1 MHTHWLLREA
11 SAFSAHQTGTRAP
24 PTFFFHTWIAQVFLT
39 REEAKMDAHGC
50 TMNWGWQ
57 VAYWL
62 HLVEVSL
69 ASILTCVHN
78 MYTHGIYTYIYIYTH
93 IYIYIYIYI
102 YKYLYIHIY
111 TYLYTDIYIYIYV
124 YTHRCTDTHT
134 PIYINTNI
142 YIYINT
148 NIYIFTVIYIY
159 LHIRICL
166 HIMTYIHL
174 HLFVCIYTSYKFS
187 IQCAYHV
194 FYFPFHCADAPSRL
208 IFLRRVQN
216 INQNHGSFGFGSRLA
231 DVTIKTTNH
240 NVPKP
245 MNDLQF

>member
-1 MHTHWLLREA
+1 M
-11 SAFSAHQTGTRAP
+11 
-24 PTFFFHTWIAQVFLT
+24 
-39 REEAKMDAHGC
+39 K
-50 TMNWGWQ
+50 
-57 VAYWL
+57 
-62 HLVEVSL
+62 
-69 ASILTCVHN
+69 
-78 MYTHGIYTYIYIYTH
+78 IYV
-93 IYIYIYIYI
+93 YI
-102 YKYLYIHIY
+102 YKYK
-111 TYLYTDIYIYIYV
+111 YIY
-124 YTHRCTDTHT
+124 
-134 PIYINTNI
+134 
-142 YIYINT
+142 
-148 NIYIFTVIYIY
+148 IYIFTVIYIY

>member
-1 MHTHWLLREA
+1 
-11 SAFSAHQTGTRAP
+11 
-24 PTFFFHTWIAQVFLT
+24 
-39 REEAKMDAHGC
+39 MDAHGC

-78 MYTHGIYTYIYIYTH
+78 MYTHGIYTYIYTH
-93 IYIYIYIYI
+93 IYIYIYYI
-102 YKYLYIHIY
+102 NIY
-111 TYLYTDIYIYIYV
+111 TYIYTHIYIRTYIYIYIFMYIHIDAQ
-124 YTHRCTDTHT
+124 THTHT
-134 PIYINTNI
+134 PI

-148 NIYIFTVIYIY
+148 NICIYIYEYKYIYIYIYIFTVIYIY

-166 HIMTYIHL
+166 RIMTYIHL

-194 FYFPFHCADAPSRL
+194 LYFPLPCADVPSRL

-231 DVTIKTTNH
+231 DVKIKTTNH